1 VWGGKPGAVISLS
14 QGMIAGFGA
23 NHHLRQSM
31 VWLDV
36 PMLQQPEAYIGHA
49 ANLFDEHGAIIDES
63 RREFLQKFL
72 NAFARWI
79 EMTARRPE
87 VAAG

>member
-1 VWGGKPGAVISLS
+1 
-14 QGMIAGFGA
+14 
-23 NHHLRQSM
+23 
-31 VWLDV
+31 
-36 PMLQQPEAYIGHA
+36 MLQQPEAYIGHA